1 MTRWPE
7 GIRLTV
13 TAAVIAAVVAGSAPL
28 LPVQAAVDQRELRA
42 REAYAVGRYQEALDL
57 FGKLYA
63 ETLHPNYLRNIGRC
77 YQNLGDPDRAIV
89 SFRDYLRKSKTLSA
103 DERVEIDGY
112 IKEMEDLKAKR
123 QSAKAA
129 EAAEAANGSA
139 KPPVAPPSV
148 VPAANAPTSPSSG
161 TPGTDLTA
169 RPGPAA
175 PADEA
180 QPLYTRWWFWT
191 AIGGAAALTLGIA
204 AGAGAFTKTVDAK
217 CPPPYKC

>member
-1 MTRWPE
+1 
-7 GIRLTV
+7 LTV
-13 TAAVIAAVVAGSAPL
+13 TATVIAAVVAGSAPL

-77 YQNLGDPDRAIV
+77 YQNLGDPDRAVI

-103 DERVEIDGY
+103 DERIEIDGY

-123 QSAKAA
+123 ESAKAA
-129 EAAEAANGSA
+129 EAANASD
-139 KPPVAPPSV
+139 KPPVAPAAATV
-148 VPAANAPTSPSSG
+148 VPAASAPASPSSG

-169 RPGPAA
+169 RPGSRP